1 MELAWLLPSP
11 ERKCRH
17 LVTIDISELMPP
29 ALVHA
34 PGTSLCL
41 LEIGQKQIPGLVHQG
56 RSSGKTSPSERLAA
70 SRLGH
75 LKVPKIPAS
84 REEPGGQGQRA
95 LAVWASEPR
104 FPAVC

>member
-11 ERKCRH
+11 GRKCRR

-29 ALVHA
+29 ALVHT

-41 LEIGQKQIPGLVHQG
+41 LDIGPRQIPGLVYPG

-70 SRLGH
+70 SGLGH
-75 LKVPKIPAS
+75 SKVPKIPAS

-95 LAVWASEPR
+95 LAAWGPELR